1 MAKITKS
8 IYINA
13 PVERVFEYHTDPN
26 NNTEYWP
33 SMVEVMDIEDHPTG
47 GKKFDWVYKMAGI
60 RFEGTT
66 TPIEW
71 VPNKRLVVK
80 STGGIEST
88 FIYDYE
94 PEGEGTRLSMEVDYK
109 VPVPVLGKLAE
120 SFILRSNER
129 EADTV
134 LANIK
139 DICEAWD

>member
-1 MAKITKS
+1 VK
-8 IYINA
+8 N
-13 PVERVFEYHTDPN
+13 
-26 NNTEYWP
+26 
-33 SMVEVMDIEDHPTG
+33 IEDNPVG
-47 GKKFDWVYKMAGI
+47 GKKFNWVYKMAGI

-80 STGGIEST
+80 SAGGIEST
-88 FIYDYE
+88 FVYDYT
-94 PEGEGTRLSMEVDYK
+94 PEGQGTRLSMEVDYK

-139 DICEAWD
+139 DICEA

>member
-8 IYINA
+8 IFINA
-13 PVERVFEYHTDPN
+13 PVEEVFEYHTDPN
-26 NNTEYWP
+26 NNTQYWP
-33 SMVEVMDIEDHPTG
+33 SMVEVKNIEDNPVG
-47 GKKFDWVYKMAGI
+47 GKKFNWVYKMAGI

-80 STGGIEST
+80 SAGGIEST
-88 FIYDYE
+88 FVYDYT
-94 PEGEGTRLSMEVDYK
+94 PEGQGTRLSMEVDYK

-139 DICEAWD
+139 DICEA